1 VLDANCPN
9 CGAAVRFRSAD
20 LPVKV
25 CDYCRSSLIR
35 TGDVLQA
42 VGKIAEVPEDVSP
55 LQIGVRGVDDGKG
68 FELIGRVRWRWTDGG
83 WNEWLALFDD
93 GSTAWIG
100 EAMGRYML
108 LRQLAHAGFRTA
120 VVRSLRDDQNVPLG
134 TEATIDGVKY
144 VVTDVKEATCVG
156 GDGELPFS
164 TPPGLTM
171 KSVDLMAPDGQCAS
185 IQKERGEVL
194 AYAGRYVTLR
204 DLKATG
210 LRAFDGWPM
219 PRFAA

>member
-9 CGAAVRFRSAD
+9 CGAAVRFRSVD

-25 CDYCRSSLIR
+25 CDYCRSSLTR
-35 TGDVLQA
+35 SGDVLQA
-42 VGKIAEVPEDVSP
+42 MGKIAEVPEDVSP
-55 LQIGVRGVDDGKG
+55 LQIGVRGMDNGVG
-68 FELIGRVRWRWTDGG
+68 FELIGRVRWRWADGG

-108 LRQLAHAGFRTA
+108 TRQVDQGETLTTVARQ
-120 VVRSLRDDQNVPLG
+120 LRDDMDITLG
-134 TEATIDGVKY
+134 AESTIDWVKY
-144 VVTDVKEATCVG
+144 VVTDVKEASCVG

-164 TPPGLTM
+164 TPSGLTM

-194 AYAGRYVTLR
+194 VYAGRYVTLR
-204 DLKATG
+204 DLQATG

-219 PRFAA
+219 PRFTA

>member
-1 VLDANCPN
+1 MLDANCPN
-9 CGAAVRFRSAD
+9 CGAAVHFRSAD

-25 CDYCRSSLIR
+25 CDYCRSSLVR
-35 TGDVLQA
+35 SGDVLQA
-42 VGKIAEVPEDVSP
+42 MGKIAEVPEDVSP
-55 LQIGVRGVDDGKG
+55 LQLGVRGTDGGVG

-83 WNEWLALFDD
+83 WNEWLALLDD

-108 LRQLAHAGFRTA
+108 LRQIAHAGFRTA
-120 VVRSLRDDQNVPLG
+120 AVRSLRDDQEVELG
-134 TEATIDGVKY
+134 SEATIDGVEY
-144 VVTDVKEATCVG
+144 TVTDVKEASCAG

-164 TPPGLTM
+164 TPVGLTM
-171 KSVDLMAPDGQCAS
+171 KSIDLMAPDGRCAS

-194 AYAGRYVTLR
+194 VYAGRYVTLS

-210 LRAFDGWPM
+210 LRAFEGWPM

>member
-1 VLDANCPN
+1 MLDANCPN

-55 LQIGVRGVDDGKG
+55 LQIGVRGRDGGQG
-68 FELIGRVRWRWTDGG
+68 FELVGRVRWRWTDGG

-108 LRQLAHAGFRTA
+108 TREVAHGGFRTA
-120 VVRSLRDDQNVPLG
+120 VVRSLRDDQDVPLG

-144 VVTDVKEATCVG
+144 VVTDVKEAVCVG

-164 TPPGLTM
+164 TPADLTM

-185 IQKERGEVL
+185 IQKERGEVQVF
-194 AYAGRYVTLR
+194 AGRYVTLR
-204 DLKATG
+204 DLQVTG

>member
-1 VLDANCPN
+1 VFDANCPN

-25 CDYCRSSLIR
+25 CDYCRSSLVR

-42 VGKIAEVPEDVSP
+42 MGKIAEVPEDVSP
-55 LQIGVRGVDDGKG
+55 LQIGVRGTDGGVG

-108 LRQLAHAGFRTA
+108 LRPVEHGGMRTG
-120 VVRSLRDDQNVPLG
+120 VVRSLRDDQDIELG
-134 TEATIDGVKY
+134 TEATIDGINY
-144 VVTDVKEATCVG
+144 TVTDVKEASCAG

-164 TPPGLTM
+164 TPAGLTM
-171 KSVDLMAPDGQCAS
+171 KSIDLMAPDGHCAS

-194 AYAGRYVTLR
+194 VYAGRYVTLG

-210 LRAFDGWPM
+210 LRAFEGWPM

>member
-1 VLDANCPN
+1 VIDANCPN
-9 CGAAVRFRSAD
+9 CGAAVHFRSAD
-20 LPVKV
+20 LPVKI
-25 CDYCRSSLIR
+25 CDYCRSSLVR
-35 TGDVLQA
+35 NGDVLQA
-42 VGKIAEVPEDVSP
+42 MGKIAEVPEDVSP
-55 LQIGVRGVDDGKG
+55 LQLGVRGTDGGVG

-108 LRQLAHAGFRTA
+108 LRQVEQTESLPA
-120 VVRSLRDDQNVPLG
+120 VAKELRDDIDVPLG
-134 TEATIDGVKY
+134 TETSIAWVNYI
-144 VVTDVKEATCVG
+144 VTDVKEATCAG

-164 TPPGLTM
+164 TPAGLTV

-185 IQKERGEVL
+185 IQKERGEIL
-194 AYAGRYVTLR
+194 IYAGRYVTLG

-210 LRAFDGWPM
+210 LRAFEGWPM